1 MKEEQIVRT
10 SIYLP
15 KGLFLLAKK
24 KQINMS
30 KMFRMFLEEM
40 LKDDEVEILKRE
52 IEELERKLEEKKA
65 KLALIMEERRKK
77 QEAEEAMMKV
87 AEKLAN
93 YLTMR
98 LKQWM
103 GAFKPE
109 DKRRIVSGATRIL
122 KLDYGIDVNVE
133 QIQGIFEKA
142 MSNGSVV
149 KPQDVKHLLE
159 GKQWVKRQS

>member
-30 KMFRMFLEEM
+30 KMFRMFLEEV

-77 QEAEEAMMKV
+77 QEMEKAIMKV
-87 AEKLAN
+87 AGEAKFI
-93 YLTMR
+93 R
-98 LKQWM
+98 
-103 GAFKPE
+103 FKKS
-109 DKRRIVSGATRIL
+109 KRI
-122 KLDYGIDVNVE
+122 
-133 QIQGIFEKA
+133 
-142 MSNGSVV
+142 
-149 KPQDVKHLLE
+149 
-159 GKQWVKRQS
+159 KRSLR

>member
-24 KQINMS
+24 KHINMS
-30 KMFRMFLEEM
+30 RMFRLFLEEM

-65 KLALIMEERRKK
+65 KLSFLMEERKKK
-77 QEAEEAMMKV
+77 QEMDEATMEV
-87 AEKLAN
+87 AKKISN

-103 GAFKPE
+103 EAFKPE
-109 DKRRIVSGATRIL
+109 DKKRIEGGAARLL
-122 KLDYGIDVNVE
+122 KLDYSVDVDADYVKS
-133 QIQGIFEKA
+133 IFEKA
-142 MSNGSVV
+142 MDNGSIV
-149 KPQDVKHLLE
+149 KPEDVLHLVE
-159 GKQWVKRQS
+159 AKQWKKRQS

>member
-65 KLALIMEERRKK
+65 KLALIMEERKKK
-77 QEAEEAMMKV
+77 QEMEEAMMKV

-103 GAFKPE
+103 EAFKPE
-109 DKRRIVSGATRIL
+109 DKRRIVSGAARIL
-122 KLDYGIDVNVE
+122 KLDYGIDVDVE

-142 MSNGSVV
+142 ISNGSIV
-149 KPQDVKHLLE
+149 KPEDVKRLLE
-159 GKQWVKRQS
+159 GEQWVKRQS

>member
-52 IEELERKLEEKKA
+52 IEELERKLEEKRA
-65 KLALIMEERRKK
+65 KLALIMEERKKK
-77 QEAEEAMMKV
+77 QEMEEAMMKV

-103 GAFKPE
+103 EAFKTE
-109 DKRRIVSGATRIL
+109 DKRRIVSGAVKIM
-122 KLDYGIDVNVE
+122 KLDYGIDADVE
-133 QIQGIFEKA
+133 QVQGIFEKA

-149 KPQDVKHLLE
+149 KPNDVKHLLE
-159 GKQWVKRQS
+159 GKQWVRRQS

>member
-30 KMFRMFLEEM
+30 RMFRMFLEEM

-65 KLALIMEERRKK
+65 KLALIMEERKKK
-77 QEAEEAMMKV
+77 QEMEEAMMKV

-98 LKQWM
+98 LKQWIE
-103 GAFKPE
+103 AFKPE
-109 DKRRIVSGATRIL
+109 DKRRIVGGAARIL
-122 KLDYGIDVNVE
+122 KLDYGIDVDVE
-133 QIQGIFEKA
+133 QVQGIFEKA
-142 MSNGSVV
+142 ISNG
-149 KPQDVKHLLE
+149 P
-159 GKQWVKRQS
+159 

>member
-65 KLALIMEERRKK
+65 KLALIMEERKKK
-77 QEAEEAMMKV
+77 QEMEEAMMKV
-87 AEKLAN
+87 TEKLASH
-93 YLTMR
+93 LTMR

-103 GAFKPE
+103 EAFKPE
-109 DKRRIVSGATRIL
+109 DKGRIVSGATRIL
-122 KLDYGIDVNVE
+122 KLDYGIDVDVE
-133 QIQGIFEKA
+133 QVQDIFERA

-149 KPQDVKHLLE
+149 KPNDVKHLLE
-159 GKQWVKRQS
+159 GKQWVRRQS

>member
-30 KMFRMFLEEM
+30 RMFRMFLEEM
-40 LKDDEVEILKRE
+40 LKDDEVEILKKE
-52 IEELERKLEEKKA
+52 IEELERRLEEKKA
-65 KLALIMEERRKK
+65 KLEFITEERKK
-77 QEAEEAMMKV
+77 NQEMGEAMMKV

-103 GAFKPE
+103 EAFKPE
-109 DKRRIVSGATRIL
+109 GKRRIAGGAARIL
-122 KLDYGIDVNVE
+122 KLDYGIDAEVDY
-133 QIQGIFEKA
+133 IQDIFEKA
-142 MSNGSVV
+142 ISNGSIV
-149 KPQDVKHLLE
+149 KPNDVKHLLE
-159 GKQWVKRQS
+159 ARQ

>member
-30 KMFRMFLEEM
+30 KMFRMFLEEV

-52 IEELERKLEEKKA
+52 IEELERKLKEKKA

-77 QEAEEAMMKV
+77 QEMGKAIMKV
-87 AEKLAN
+87 AEKLAD

-98 LKQWM
+98 LKQWTE
-103 GAFKPE
+103 AFKPE
-109 DKRRIVSGATRIL
+109 DKRRIVSGAARIL
-122 KLDYGIDVNVE
+122 KLDYGIDVDVE
-133 QIQGIFEKA
+133 QVQGIFEKA
-142 MSNGSVV
+142 ISNGSII
-149 KPQDVKHLLE
+149 KPEDVKHLLE
-159 GKQWVKRQS
+159 GKQWVRRQS

>member
-30 KMFRMFLEEM
+30 RMFRMFLEEM

-65 KLALIMEERRKK
+65 KLALIMEEKK
-77 QEAEEAMMKV
+77 KRQEMEEAMMKV

-93 YLTMR
+93 YFTMR
-98 LKQWM
+98 LRQWTE
-103 GAFKPE
+103 AFKPE
-109 DKRRIVSGATRIL
+109 DKRRIVSGAVKIM
-122 KLDYGIDVNVE
+122 KLDYGINADVE
-133 QIQGIFEKA
+133 CIQDIFEKA
-142 MSNGSVV
+142 TSNGSVV
-149 KPQDVKHLLE
+149 KPGDVKHLLE
-159 GKQWVKRQS
+159 GKQWARRRS

>member
-52 IEELERKLEEKKA
+52 IEELERKLDEKKA
-65 KLALIMEERRKK
+65 KLALIMEEKKKK
-77 QEAEEAMMKV
+77 QEMEEAMMKV

-109 DKRRIVSGATRIL
+109 DKGRIVSGAARIL
-122 KLDYGIDVNVE
+122 KLDYGIDVDVE
-133 QIQGIFEKA
+133 QVQGIFEKA

-149 KPQDVKHLLE
+149 KPEDVKRLLE
-159 GKQWVKRQS
+159 GKRWVKRQN

>member
-10 SIYLP
+10 SVYLP

-30 KMFRMFLEEM
+30 RMFRMFLEEM
-40 LKDDEVEILKRE
+40 LKDDEVEILKKE
-52 IEELERKLEEKKA
+52 IEELERRLEEKKA
-65 KLALIMEERRKK
+65 KLEFITEERKK
-77 QEAEEAMMKV
+77 NQEMKDAMMKV

-103 GAFKPE
+103 EAFKPE
-109 DKRRIVSGATRIL
+109 DKRRIVSGAARIL
-122 KLDYGIDVNVE
+122 KIDYGIDVDVE

-142 MSNGSVV
+142 MGNGSVV
-149 KPQDVKHLLE
+149 KPEDVKHLLE
-159 GKQWVKRQS
+159 GKQWVRRQS